1 MDLDLVLSNCVAQVF
16 GEILGE
22 SCAKAIYYHI
32 GMDLSAENAG
42 QFSEELERIFGIGAD
57 VLEKGIIEELNLQ
70 FGQRIPV
77 KKGIR
82 LADYI
87 NQLQEFLGSDN

>member
-1 MDLDLVLSNCVAQVF
+1 MLSNCAAQVF

-77 KKGIR
+77 KRGIR

-87 NQLQEFLGSDN
+87 NQLQHFLGRND

>member
-1 MDLDLVLSNCVAQVF
+1 MAQVF

-70 FGQRIPV
+70 FGQKIKV
-77 KKGIR
+77 KKGVC
-82 LADYI
+82 LADYV
-87 NQLQEFLGSDN
+87 NQIQQLIGNNND